1 MNFSL
6 YALCEVVLVM
16 VVKKCCSTSRLVVV
30 VLVCSGI
37 ASVVLACADER
48 VENSGQM
55 PHASTA
61 SVENIQANEKW
72 KEELVTNIVR
82 TARLTLRVWSL
93 DSAVRAIVL
102 VVQGAGGMIAS
113 EHRSVYADDRIVCM
127 MQLRVP
133 AERLDSLLTA
143 LEDIAEKVVEKS
155 MTAHDVTVEYVDTE
169 ARLASARQ
177 LEQQYLTIL
186 KQARTVSDVLAVQEK
201 LASVRADIEA
211 REAQFRALS
220 GRIQY
225 SQIDITFV
233 ESFAHSQSS
242 FSKRL
247 KTAFD
252 ESWQGFE
259 ELVLWCV
266 RLWYVIVF
274 FVSSLFVVRW
284 LRKKR
289 SVSASSQVL
298 LREAIETSKGEK

>member
-1 MNFSL
+1 
-6 YALCEVVLVM
+6 
-16 VVKKCCSTSRLVVV
+16 
-30 VLVCSGI
+30 
-37 ASVVLACADER
+37 
-48 VENSGQM
+48 M